1 MEKYDNL
8 NKFISIFSSI
18 TFEELNSRASM
29 LERSENKY
37 IFSLSDLYSL
47 GDNLIKDFD
56 ILEINNNKEITY
68 ETIYFDDKDNI
79 CYVDH
84 HQ

>member
-18 TFEELNSRASM
+18 SFEELNSKASM

>member
-18 TFEELNSRASM
+18 SFEELNSKASM

-56 ILEINNNKEITY
+56 ILEINNNKEFTY